1 MLMSLSNDILMKI
14 MTVMMVEKGQT
25 LSTGTPYRV
34 GRLDSTS
41 PSSVYEF
48 SLESKWRTN
57 IFPCLSLHPMLKCL
71 PCYFFTKKPW
81 SSLKETFLEAN
92 KTPNVERILEFS
104 VNTQFDRKRKLIVK
118 GEEESDVDFD
128 EESSTYDFH
137 FQVHF
142 TIYS

>member
-1 MLMSLSNDILMKI
+1 MENKH
-14 MTVMMVEKGQT
+14 
-25 LSTGTPYRV
+25 
-34 GRLDSTS
+34 
-41 PSSVYEF
+41 F
-48 SLESKWRTN
+48 SL
-57 IFPCLSLHPMLKCL
+57 PLSPPHVETFTLL
-71 PCYFFTKKPW
+71 FFTKKPW

-137 FQVHF
+137 FQVSFHY
-142 TIYS
+142 I